1 MVNYLLRTS
10 LRLLDTIY
18 VSTCMKIFFSHYI
31 SEKNIFHIIINNY
44 YSATTF
50 LTQYSFQSVPIHI
63 KKIQKFRGGGGGV
76 FQAPPGIIE
85 ILGRWGVLL
94 IVSRCFDAVFLS
106 PHQKIAITLKVIY
119 PCLIAMECSPLTDF
133 ALKFVNWKCNFK

>member
-31 SEKNIFHIIINNY
+31 SEENIFHIIINNY

-63 KKIQKFRGGGGGV
+63 KKIQKFRGGGEGGRISSTTWNYGNSREVGVVINSIKV
-76 FQAPPGIIE
+76 FRYSFSESTPKNCNYFK
-85 ILGRWGVLL
+85 
-94 IVSRCFDAVFLS
+94 SDLS
-106 PHQKIAITLKVIY
+106 LSDCY
-119 PCLIAMECSPLTDF
+119 GMFSTD
-133 ALKFVNWKCNFK
+133 

>member
-1 MVNYLLRTS
+1 MHP
-10 LRLLDTIY
+10 
-18 VSTCMKIFFSHYI
+18 ST
-31 SEKNIFHIIINNY
+31 
-44 YSATTF
+44 
-50 LTQYSFQSVPIHI
+50 L
-63 KKIQKFRGGGGGV
+63 KKIQKFRGGGGV

-119 PCLIAMECSPLTDF
+119 PCPIAIECSPLTDF